1 MTTIA
6 SARMKPISA
15 AIVVGVDGSP
25 ASDAALSWAAREAF
39 VRKAPLTVV
48 CCWTIPG
55 AYLSEAYI
63 APEPAAME
71 KSARAMLDA
80 TIGRVTEAQNAAL
93 ATERLVLEGS
103 PSRVLLEASVGAAL
117 LVVGARG
124 RGGFLGLLLGSVA
137 TQVVNHGTCPVVV
150 VPKPD

>member
-6 SARMKPISA
+6 SPRLEPIA
-15 AIVVGVDGSP
+15 PAIVVGVDGSP
-25 ASDAALSWAAREAF
+25 ASDAALSWAASEALL
-39 VRKAPLTVV
+39 RQAPLTVV
-48 CCWTIPG
+48 CCWTVPG
-55 AYLSEAYI
+55 VYLSEAYI

-71 KSARAMLDA
+71 RSARAMLDD
-80 TIGRVTEAQNAAL
+80 TIGRVAEAQNVAL
-93 ATERLVLEGS
+93 AIERLVLEGS
-103 PSRVLLEASVGAAL
+103 PSRVLLEASEGAAL

-150 VPKPD
+150 VPTPE